1 MHICLS
7 HCLPAPL
14 FSIQQWPIAPCHT
27 ILHLSGLKSNYHFNL
42 LSAFVHAWV
51 YLWLTEVLAV
61 CVCVCLSVRTCV
73 CLRGFWCVIPEAPLT
88 PSQVFPLSQT
98 RFFFFFYLFFFLT
111 TEFWSRSVSI
121 LQTTAF
127 HKHDGIFV
135 SGCLKVI
142 SSSFFFFFL
151 TQFPPFIS
159 ARRRNITCAAVRKAG
174 KVYNRR
180 YNMTERNRILAK
192 GQARLK
198 FPDSLL

>member
-1 MHICLS
+1 ME
-7 HCLPAPL
+7 
-14 FSIQQWPIAPCHT
+14 
-27 ILHLSGLKSNYHFNL
+27 G
-42 LSAFVHAWV
+42 VHV
-51 YLWLTEVLAV
+51 CGV
-61 CVCVCLSVRTCV
+61 CVCVSECAYMCV
-73 CLRGFWCVIPEAPLT
+73 SEGVLVCNSRGSPYPL
-88 PSQVFPLSQT
+88 PSFSSFSDEV
-98 RFFFFFYLFFFLT
+98 FFFFFYLFFFLT

>member
-1 MHICLS
+1 MC
-7 HCLPAPL
+7 
-14 FSIQQWPIAPCHT
+14 
-27 ILHLSGLKSNYHFNL
+27 G
-42 LSAFVHAWV
+42 
-51 YLWLTEVLAV
+51 V

-98 RFFFFFYLFFFLT
+98 GFFFFPFFFFFFYLFFFLT
-111 TEFWSRSVSI
+111 TEFWTRSVSI

-142 SSSFFFFFL
+142 SSFFFFFSFFL
-151 TQFPPFIS
+151 DTVSPLSS

-180 YNMTERNRILAK
+180 YNMTERNRILVK
-192 GQARLK
+192 GHARLK

>member
-98 RFFFFFYLFFFLT
+98 RFFFFLLFIFFSNHRILESVCFHIANHSIPQTWWNLCFRLFKGYFFL
-111 TEFWSRSVSI
+111 
-121 LQTTAF
+121 L
-127 HKHDGIFV
+127 
-135 SGCLKVI
+135 
-142 SSSFFFFFL
+142 FFFFFDTVSPL
-151 TQFPPFIS
+151 YFRTS
-159 ARRRNITCAAVRKAG
+159 SEYYVRGCAESR
-174 KVYNRR
+174 
-180 YNMTERNRILAK
+180 
-192 GQARLK
+192 
-198 FPDSLL
+198 